1 MTDAGFILGSY
12 AITFG
17 SILIFAWRTV
27 RSGKSLS
34 DGISDEEK
42 PWL

>member
-17 SILIFAWRTV
+17 SILIFAWRTI
-27 RSGKSLS
+27 RLGKSLS
-34 DGISDEEK
+34 DGMSDEEK